1 MKFLPLVLANLGRH
15 KLRNI
20 LTVLSVAA
28 AMFLFASL
36 RTFETTLDAL
46 TEAGS
51 TQRMVVRNA
60 TGLVLSLPMSYA
72 QRLAAVPGVKKVCW
86 AAWFGGWY
94 RSEREFFANF
104 AVDAPSM
111 LAIYPEIIVPPDQKE
126 AFLRE
131 RTGALVGVDLME
143 KYGWKVG
150 QNITLNG
157 TIYPGEWTFTI
168 RATYTAA
175 PGSAFDELSLMFH
188 YDYLYENTERRASP
202 GWFYLELEDPNSAA
216 QIAATVDAQF
226 KNSNAATRTETE
238 RAFQAGWLSMFG
250 NVKFLM
256 TTIGIAVVFAIL
268 LITGNAMMMSARERT
283 AEIALLKT
291 LGFGAGLLFTLELSE
306 AVVIALIGSA
316 LGLGGATALWGS
328 TDMLQQFLP
337 SFRVATS
344 TLVVGGTIALLLAV
358 ASGLVPALRA
368 YRLPAVTAMRAVE

>member
-1 MKFLPLVLANLGRH
+1 MKFLPLILGNLGRH

-36 RTFETTLDAL
+36 RTFETTLDSL

-51 TQRMVVRNA
+51 DTRMVVRNA
-60 TGLVLSLPMSYA
+60 TGLVFSLPMSYA
-72 QRLAAVPGVKKVCW
+72 QRLAAVPGVERVCW

-104 AVDAPSM
+104 AVDVPSM
-111 LAIYPEIIVPPDQKE
+111 LEIYPEIIVPPDQKE
-126 AFLRE
+126 AFMRE
-131 RTGALVGVDLME
+131 RTGAIVGVDLME
-143 KYGWKVG
+143 KYGWTLG

-168 RATYTAA
+168 RATYTAEE
-175 PGSAFDELSLMFH
+175 GSAFDEMSLMFH
-188 YDYLYENTERRASP
+188 YDYLYEKTERQAMP
-202 GWFYLELEDPNSAA
+202 GWFYLKLNDPNRAA
-216 QIAATVDAQF
+216 EVAATIDAQF
-226 KNSNAATRTETE
+226 KNSSAATRTETE
-238 RAFQAGWLSMFG
+238 RAFNAAWMTMFG

-283 AEIALLKT
+283 SEIALLKT
-291 LGFGAGLLFTLELSE
+291 LGFGAGLLFALELSE
-306 AVVIALIGSA
+306 AVAIAILGSA
-316 LGLGGATALWGS
+316 LGLGGATLLWGNV
-328 TDMLQQFLP
+328 DFLQQFLP
-337 SFRVATS
+337 GFRVATS
-344 TLVVGGTIALLLAV
+344 TLVVGGSIALLLAV

>member
-1 MKFLPLVLANLGRH
+1 MKFLPLILGNLGRH

-36 RTFETTLDAL
+36 RTFETTLDTL

-51 TQRMVVRNA
+51 DTRMVVRNA
-60 TGLVLSLPMSYA
+60 TGLVFSLPMSYA
-72 QRLAAVPGVKKVCW
+72 QRLEAVPGVERVCW

-104 AVDAPSM
+104 AVDVPSM
-111 LAIYPEIIVPPDQKE
+111 LEIYPELVVPPDQKE
-126 AFLRE
+126 AFMRE
-131 RTGALVGVDLME
+131 RTGAIVGVDLME
-143 KYGWKVG
+143 KYGWTLG

-175 PGSAFDELSLMFH
+175 EGSAFDEMSLMFH
-188 YDYLYENTERRASP
+188 YDYLYEKTDRQAMP
-202 GWFYLELEDPNSAA
+202 GWFYLKLDDPNRAA
-216 QIAATVDAQF
+216 EVAATIDAQF

-238 RAFQAGWLSMFG
+238 RAFNAAWMTMFG

-283 AEIALLKT
+283 SEIALLKT
-291 LGFGAGLLFTLELSE
+291 LGFGAGLLFALELSE
-306 AVVIALIGSA
+306 AVAIAIIGSA
-316 LGLGGATALWGS
+316 LGLGGATLLWGNV
-328 TDMLQQFLP
+328 DFLQQFLP
-337 SFRVATS
+337 GFRVATS
-344 TLVVGGTIALLLAV
+344 TLLVGGGIALLLAV

>member
-1 MKFLPLVLANLGRH
+1 MKYLPLILGNLGRH
-15 KLRNI
+15 KLRNV
-20 LTVLSVAA
+20 LTILSVAA

-51 TQRMVVRNA
+51 TSRMVVRNA
-60 TGLVLSLPMSYA
+60 TGLVFSLPMSYA
-72 QRLAAVPGVKKVCW
+72 QRLAAVPGVTRVCA
-86 AAWFGGWY
+86 AAWFGGWF

-104 AVDAPSM
+104 AVDAPAM
-111 LAIYPEIIVPPDQKE
+111 LDVYPEIQVPADQKE

-143 KYGWKVG
+143 KYGWKLG
-150 QNITLNG
+150 QNVTLNG
-157 TIYPGEWTFTI
+157 TIYPGQWEFTI
-168 RATYTAA
+168 RGTYTAA
-175 PGSAFDELSLMFH
+175 EGSAFDELSFMFH
-188 YDYLYENTERRASP
+188 YDYLYEKTEHQASP
-202 GWFYLELEDPNSAA
+202 GWFYLQLSDPNSAP

-226 KNSNAATRTETE
+226 KNSSAATRTETE

-291 LGFGAGLLFTLELSE
+291 LGFGAGLLFALELSE
-306 AVVIALIGSA
+306 SVAIAVIGSG
-316 LGLGGATALWGS
+316 LGLGGATLLWGNVEF
-328 TDMLQQFLP
+328 LQQFLP
-337 SFRVATS
+337 GFKVATS
-344 TLVVGGTIALLLAV
+344 TLLVGSGIALVLAI